1 MKQKMRMVALL
12 AGTAA
17 ALALSGCATDMN
29 QTAPAAAAPAAAPAA
44 KPAAPVAEKAAVA
57 APSAKEFF
65 IILPASGR
73 IHAFGDTRNYLQY
86 LANGEVA
93 LTRTQIGT
101 GPKGETVVYGITSDD
116 VKKNQP
122 SLGELVYQDKLP
134 AAEDFHGEVFKN
146 GRFYVFG
153 NLQDMKAFAAF
164 GEVPYSYTDIG
175 AGPKGE
181 TLVWV
186 MNKDS
191 YKKGRPLANIER
203 FKQIRAAT

>member
-1 MKQKMRMVALL
+1 MKQKMRMTALL

-17 ALALSGCATDMN
+17 VLALSGCATDMK
-29 QTAPAAAAPAAAPAA
+29 QTAPAAAPAA
-44 KPAAPVAEKAAVA
+44 KPAAAPVAEKAAAA
-57 APSAKEFF
+57 APTAKEFF
-65 IILPASGR
+65 IILPESGR
-73 IHAFGDTRNYLQY
+73 IHAFGDTRNYLQF
-86 LANGEVA
+86 LATGEVA
-93 LTRTQIGT
+93 LTRTQIGV
-101 GPKGETVVYGITSDD
+101 GPKGETIVYGITGDD
-116 VKKNQP
+116 VKKNQA

-134 AAEDFHGEVFKN
+134 AGEDFHGEVFKN

-153 NLQDMKAFAAF
+153 DLKDMKAFASF

-191 YKKGRPLANIER
+191 YKKGRPLATIER
-203 FKQIRAAT
+203 FKQIRAAK